1 MDIKDFPIPQ
11 NIGEM
16 RNLLEQFAAFLPQ
29 DKYQAISNILAKI
42 ERENG
47 ISSDMEGQAI
57 LLEVLNMLNTTT
69 DNG

>member
-16 RNLLEQFAAFLPQ
+16 RNLLEQFAAFLPR
-29 DKYQAISNILAKI
+29 DKYQAISDILAKI

-47 ISSDMEGQAI
+47 ISSDAEGQAI
-57 LLEVLNMLNTTT
+57 LLEVLNMLTTTT